1 MKYFVLVGE
10 ASGDMHAATYIR
22 ELRKRDPQAVFV
34 GTGGEQMAEA
44 GVRLL
49 LHYRKMAFMGVIAV
63 LRNAKQIRAN
73 FRLVEQALLDE
84 RPDVLIL
91 VDYPSFNL
99 KMAEFARTHLPG
111 VKIVYY
117 IPPKVWAWKTHRIHR
132 IARLCD
138 EVQAIFPFEP
148 AFYAK
153 YGYSCTYV
161 GNPTVKAITA
171 WKKSNSAAVQLPAAQ
186 RSNII
191 AILPGSRKNEIRN
204 CLPKMLKAAKE
215 TGLPISIA
223 QAPGME
229 EAFYQPYMTDGIRLE
244 QDTWNLLS
252 RAKVALVTSGTA
264 TLEAALLGC
273 PQVAVYR
280 IITSRWLGWL
290 RPFIFK
296 IPYFTLV
303 NIIAGKQ
310 VIYEAIGPHFS
321 KANIRR
327 ELKRL
332 LGDETYRQ
340 NMLNEYKTIYEK
352 LEVPSGSGI

>member
-1 MKYFVLVGE
+1 MKYFVSVGE
-10 ASGDMHAATYIR
+10 ASGDMHAAAYIN
-22 ELRKRDPQAVFV
+22 ELRKRDPKAVFV
-34 GTGGEQMAEA
+34 GTGGYCMQDA

-63 LRNAKQIRAN
+63 LRNIKQIRAN

-84 RPDVLIL
+84 QPDELIL

-99 KMAEFARTHLPG
+99 KIAAFARKHLPQI
-111 VKIVYY
+111 KIVYY

-138 EVQAIFPFEP
+138 EVQGIFPFEP
-148 AFYAK
+148 EFYAK
-153 YGYSCTYV
+153 FGYRCSYV
-161 GNPTVKAITA
+161 GNPTAQAITA
-171 WKKSNSAAVQLPAAQ
+171 WKQSSSEAVQEPTAK
-186 RSNII
+186 RSNFIV
-191 AILPGSRKNEIRN
+191 ILPGSRKNEIRN
-204 CLPKMLKAAKE
+204 CLPKMLKAANE
-215 TGLPISIA
+215 TGLPIVIA
-223 QAPGME
+223 QAPGIE
-229 EAFYQPYMTDGIRLE
+229 EAFYKPFMADSVSLE
-244 QDTWNLLS
+244 RDTWSLLS

-321 KANIRR
+321 TANIRR

-332 LGDETYRQ
+332 LEDEAYRQ
-340 NMLNEYKTIYEK
+340 NMINEYNTIYEK
-352 LEVPSGSGI
+352 LEISIGPSV